1 MDRLHARYPFLAS
14 AKQAVE
20 KADIDLAA
28 LIAGGSPA
36 VERGRERVELGLS
49 DGHTGDPRRST
60 RIELLSYP
68 IARVLVSLLDEP
80 MAVETYA
87 RSEAATARERL
98 GTDLADDSELR
109 STETI
114 QLTVARLLQ
123 EFGLDSHID
132 RVGDEFRIDVTTY
145 LRLSRNLEGN
155 QWHLVNRTLHA
166 GRLTITRAELLSLL
180 EQAVTERVEDGLP
193 LAVPDQIA
201 TELTDQAD
209 QLRRLIETPDIPLT
223 FDAVVPEAFPP
234 CITALLERAQT
245 GETLSPPAQFAL
257 VGFLAGT
264 TLDADG
270 ICELGGSLD
279 RETVAYQLAHI
290 RNDRDVE
297 YPAPSCTVMDAYGLC
312 VNQDERCA
320 EVTHPAQYYDR
331 ALRDREPSKTDTPSN

>member
-20 KADIDLAA
+20 EADIDLAT
-28 LIAGGSPA
+28 LITEGSPA

-49 DGHTGDPRRST
+49 DGHTGDPRRSA

-68 IARVLVSLLDEP
+68 IARVLVSLLNEP

-98 GTDLADDSELR
+98 GTDLADGSELR
-109 STETI
+109 STETTQVSI
-114 QLTVARLLQ
+114 EQLLQ
-123 EFGLDSHID
+123 EFGLNSHID
-132 RVGDEFRIDVTTY
+132 RAGDEFRIDVTTY

-155 QWHLVNRTLHA
+155 QWHLVNRTLTA
-166 GRLTITRAELLSLL
+166 GRLAITRAELLSLL

-193 LAVPDQIA
+193 LSVPDQIA
-201 TELTDQAD
+201 AELTDHTD
-209 QLRRLIETPDIPLT
+209 RLRQLIETPDVTLT

-234 CITALLERAQT
+234 CITALLEQAQA

-264 TLDADG
+264 PLDADG
-270 ICELGGSLD
+270 ICELADSLD

-297 YPAPSCTVMDAYGLC
+297 YPPPSCTVMDAYGLC

-320 EVTHPAQYYDR
+320 EVTHPAQYYHR
-331 ALRDREPSKTDTPSN
+331 ALQDREPSKTNATSN